1 MEKSETLLL
10 RLSKRHKKELKRRAK
25 LVGCSMSS
33 LARSAIFSNRDTHIK
48 EFMSLTINRGQLNG
62 SAIMAARRLLRN
74 VRAFEGN
81 VSPEV
86 YHDME
91 ETCLKVIERCTA
103 LKRQLRDDITE
114 FRREIGLPQISRPQ
128 HKIRTLE
135 EANLD
140 YWNEVAREEGLE
152 EIHVEDIA
160 DGTVDNTKDEIDD
173 MLDFLSDL
181 GEEPE
186 VFTSFDEEIGSEE
199 EIDYVEDGAIGESP
213 AEEDSTMGSTGAED
227 TFTEDPS
234 TEDSSTEGLFTEN
247 PSTENPARESGGEEG
262 NEEEEDNEEEESAR
276 DSPGSTERR
285 DRFEHIRRR
294 WDMLGD

>member
-103 LKRQLRDDITE
+103 LKRQLRDDIAE
-114 FRREIGLPQISRPQ
+114 YRREIGLPQISRPQ

-186 VFTSFDEEIGSEE
+186 VFTSFDEEIESEEQIGSEQ
-199 EIDYVEDGAIGESP
+199 EIDYVEDGAIGESS
-213 AEEDSTMGSTGAED
+213 AEEGSAMGSTGAED
-227 TFTEDPS
+227 SFP
-234 TEDSSTEGLFTEN
+234 EDSSTKGLFTEN
-247 PSTENPARESGGEEG
+247 PSTENPARESGG
-262 NEEEEDNEEEESAR
+262 EEDNEEEESAR